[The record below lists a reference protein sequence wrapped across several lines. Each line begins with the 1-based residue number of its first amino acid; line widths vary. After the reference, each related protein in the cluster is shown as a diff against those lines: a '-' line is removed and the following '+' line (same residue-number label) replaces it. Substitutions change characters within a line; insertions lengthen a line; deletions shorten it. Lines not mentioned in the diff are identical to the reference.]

1 MEKVFR
7 YYQQECDDG
16 IYEELHNNNKCLV
29 KMFCGTGKSLLMR
42 KCKIIDGKN
51 LVVFVF
57 PTLSLIDQFYN
68 DYFDGD
74 KDNILRISSE
84 NESTTDPLVIK
95 SFLFLDINKIICVTY
110 QSFNTLL
117 VNLGEMKIN
126 VCIFD
131 EAHHAVGETY
141 QKLIFDNDVC
151 EKQIFFTATPK
162 NANGIIMYERGLE
175 NDGMCGKMVYD
186 YPYLKGVKEGYL
198 NPFEIRIDMYTE
210 NNNKSIYEC
219 IARAVLESK
228 NNRVLTFHAD
238 VNTDR
243 DKSVHNF
250 VNEIKFREVFLEL
263 KEREYPTQKYKKI
276 TMIGLVADMNIEKR
290 RKLLNKFD
298 KAKSNEV
305 VIISSCETIGEGI
318 DTKNA
323 NMCVFVDSKSSY
335 VKIIQNIGRIVRKTF
350 EKNKP
355 NSTILIPCWVDRTK
369 YLECNGDKEK
379 CDEVIRSSM
388 NESGDFNSILN
399 VCSALKQE
407 DEDLYDICLHYP
419 DTYSP
424 QEIIGN
430 LEKQGYVID
439 DSGEGYLSD
448 TLEYLLETEIEYDD
462 FDTNEELIMNI
473 AEDNDI
479 CIEVH
484 TNSLENPIEKYNTE
498 CKSKE
503 TIRMYKSE
511 DEEDTKYHPIIH
523 KVKNTRRNNDVVRSP
538 NKDRRLNIKV
548 HTNADTKVLW
558 NITSDIDFT
567 KDVCSCVIDCEVV
580 DKWEENFQKL
590 KDYINENKKR
600 PPQGSKDNVGKF
612 LGNWL
617 ANQQQC
623 YKNKRGGMKS
633 EERYDTWTKF
643 LEDYKEYLL
652 NFEELWNDNFQKL
665 KNYIDENKRRPTHDS
680 KDKYEKLLS
689 SWVSNQKNNYKIKK
703 DGMKIQARCHRWKQF
718 LEEYME
724 YFIYH
729 EENWY
734 INFQKLKD
742 YINENK
748 KRPKNKSRDKDE
760 KILGIWFIS
769 QNRNYKNK
777 QNGMKIQERRDVW
790 KQFLEEYNEYFIS
803 DEENWYINF
812 QKLKDYI
819 NEHKKLPPH
828 GSNDDV
834 EKKIASWL
842 SNQQH
847 KYKHKIK
854 GMKSHERYDLWRQF
868 LEEYMEYFIN
878 DEENWYINFQK
889 LKDFINENKR
899 RPTKE
904 SKDNVE
910 KKIGNWI
917 SIQNTNYKI
926 KKDGMKSQERCDV
939 WKQFLEEYNE
949 YVISDEEKWDDYFQK
964 LKDYINENKRRP
976 SGRSND
982 TVEKILGNWL
992 NNQNQNYKNKG
1003 RCMKSQDRY
1012 DVWRHFLEEYNE
1024 YFISDEEK
1032 WDDYFQKLKFYIDE
1046 NKKRP
1051 SSKSKNDDEKFLGNW
1066 LTHQNRIY
1074 KNKEFCIKSHEM
1086 YDLWTQFIEDYK
1098 KYLLN
1103 DKEKWEFNFQ
1113 KLKDYID
1120 KNKKRPSQHS
1130 KDNDEKFLGRW
1141 LSGQL
1146 QNYKNKKDGMKSQ
1159 DRYVIW
1165 TQFLEEYK
1173 EYFNKSDDKSE
1184 CSDIKNSKK
1193 SMKLQQNTKQSM
1205 EPTETNKQKRNR
1217 IHSAMSI
1224 LHQRYK
1230 TLNSSNLSKEFN
1242 ENPDLWHTYHNI
1254 SEENEKSFPEE
1265 EIPRNRIISEL
1276 NKIKT
1281 KRRKIVVDMGCG
1293 KGHISKHYSNDSR
1306 FQFHNY
1312 DHISSNETIIPC
1324 DISTLPLEDDSVEIC
1339 ILSLVMWGS
1348 NCKDYIGEA
1357 RRVLES
1363 GGKMYIIEPTKRW
1376 TEKDDS
1382 ENLVVGKEGG
1392 KLKQLLCEYG
1402 FHILEEYIEKFCLI
1416 VCVKN

>member
-1 MEKVFR
+1 MDKVFR

-68 DYFDGD
+68 EYFDGD
-74 KDNILRISSE
+74 KNNILRISSE
-84 NESTTDPLVIK
+84 NESTTNPLIIK
-95 SFLFLDINKIICVTY
+95 SFLSLDMNKIICVTY

-117 VNLGEMKIN
+117 DNLGEIKIN

-141 QKLIFDNDVC
+141 QKLIFENDAC

-162 NANGIIMYERGLE
+162 NANGIVMYEQGNE

-186 YPYLKGVKEGYL
+186 YPYLKGVNEGYL

-210 NNNKSIYEC
+210 NNNNSIYEC

-243 DKSVHNF
+243 DKSVYNF
-250 VNEIKFREVFLEL
+250 INEIRFREVFQEL
-263 KEREYPTQKYKKI
+263 QEREYPNQKYKKI
-276 TMIGLVADMNIEKR
+276 TMLGLTAKMSIKKR
-290 RKLLNKFD
+290 RELLNKFD
-298 KAKSNEV
+298 KSKSNEV

-350 EKNKP
+350 GKNKP

-419 DTYSP
+419 DSYSP
-424 QEIIGN
+424 QEIKSN
-430 LEKQGYVID
+430 LEKQGYVIEEL
-439 DSGEGYLSD
+439 GEGYLSE
-448 TLEYLLETEIEYDD
+448 TLEYLLETELECND
-462 FDTNEELIMNI
+462 FDSDEEFIMNV

-479 CIEVH
+479 CIEIH
-484 TNSLENPIEKYNTE
+484 TNSLENPIEKYNSE

-503 TIRMYKSE
+503 TIRIYKSE

-538 NKDRRLNIKV
+538 NKEGRLNIKV

-558 NITSDIDFT
+558 NITSDIDLT
-567 KDVCSCVIDCEVV
+567 KDLCSCVIDCEVV
-580 DKWEENFQKL
+580 DKW
-590 KDYINENKKR
+590 D
-600 PPQGSKDNVGKF
+600 
-612 LGNWL
+612 
-617 ANQQQC
+617 
-623 YKNKRGGMKS
+623 
-633 EERYDTWTKF
+633 
-643 LEDYKEYLL
+643 
-652 NFEELWNDNFQKL
+652 
-665 KNYIDENKRRPTHDS
+665 
-680 KDKYEKLLS
+680 
-689 SWVSNQKNNYKIKK
+689 
-703 DGMKIQARCHRWKQF
+703 
-718 LEEYME
+718 
-724 YFIYH
+724 
-729 EENWY
+729 

-742 YINENK
+742 YIYENK
-748 KRPKNKSRDKDE
+748 KRPSQKSEDTDDNFLGQWIQTQNK
-760 KILGIWFIS
+760 
-769 QNRNYKNK
+769 NYKNK
-777 QNGMKIQERRDVW
+777 KWDVKLQERYNIW
-790 KQFLEEYNEYFIS
+790 AQFLEEYKEYFIS
-803 DEENWYINF
+803 DEELWKINF
-812 QKLKDYI
+812 NKLKEYI
-819 NEHKKLPPH
+819 NENNKTPPTR
-828 GSNDDV
+828 SNDNY
-834 EKKIASWL
+834 ERFLGNWL
-842 SNQQH
+842 STQNTH
-847 KYKHKIK
+847 YKSKK
-854 GMKSHERYDLWRQF
+854 NRMKSHEIYDLWTQF
-868 LEEYMEYFIN
+868 LEEYSEYLFDN
-878 DEENWYINFQK
+878 EELWKINFNK
-889 LKDFINENKR
+889 LKEYINENKKTPPYGSKNKYER
-899 RPTKE
+899 LLAGWLSNQNINYKYNLRCMKIQKRYDIWTQFLEKYKDYLLRDEDKWNINFQRLKEYINKNKKKPSQSPT
-904 SKDNVE
+904 DNDE
-910 KKIGNWI
+910 KKLAIWLT
-917 SIQNTNYKI
+917 IQNTKYKI
-926 KKDGMKSQERCDV
+926 KKDGMKSQERQDV
-939 WKQFLEEYNE
+939 WTQFLEEYKDYILIDDEKWKIKFNRLKDYIYENKKRPSQHSNDNE
-949 YVISDEEKWDDYFQK
+949 EKLLGSWLSNQNNYYKSKKNRMKSREIYSLWSQFLEEYKDYILCDEEKWEIKFNQ
-964 LKDYINENKRRP
+964 LKDYIDKNKKTP
-976 SGRSND
+976 SQHSNNKD
-982 TVEKILGNWL
+982 EKILGSWITR
-992 NNQNQNYKNKG
+992 QTTNYRNKNYN
-1003 RCMKSQDRY
+1003 MNSQERY
-1012 DVWRHFLEEYNE
+1012 DLWSQILEEYKE
-1024 YFISDEEK
+1024 YLLSGEEK
-1032 WDDYFQKLKFYIDE
+1032 WDINLQQLKDYIDE

-1051 SSKSKNDDEKFLGNW
+1051 SGKSSDKVEKFLGNW
-1066 LTHQNRIY
+1066 LQDQNKYYKIKRI
-1074 KNKEFCIKSHEM
+1074 
-1086 YDLWTQFIEDYK
+1086 
-1098 KYLLN
+1098 
-1103 DKEKWEFNFQ
+1103 
-1113 KLKDYID
+1113 
-1120 KNKKRPSQHS
+1120 
-1130 KDNDEKFLGRW
+1130 
-1141 LSGQL
+1141 
-1146 QNYKNKKDGMKSQ
+1146 GMKSQ
-1159 DRYVIW
+1159 ERYDTW
-1165 TQFLEEYK
+1165 TQFLEEYS
-1173 EYFNKSDDKSE
+1173 EYFDTSSDTTEISKT
-1184 CSDIKNSKK
+1184 KK
-1193 SMKLQQNTKQSM
+1193 SMKLHQTTKQ
-1205 EPTETNKQKRNR
+1205 PKETSKQKRNR
-1217 IHSAMSI
+1217 IHSELSV

-1254 SEENEKSFPEE
+1254 SEENEKSFPQE
-1265 EIPRNRIISEL
+1265 EIPRNRIIAEL

-1293 KGHISKHYSNDSR
+1293 KGHISQHYMNDTR
-1306 FQFHNY
+1306 FQFYNY

-1348 NCKDYIGEA
+1348 NCKEYIGQA
-1357 RRVLES
+1357 HRVLES

-1382 ENLVVGKEGG
+1382 GNLVVGKEGC

>member
-323 NMCVFVDSKSSY
+323 NMCVFVDPKSSY
-335 VKIIQNIGRIVRKTF
+335 VKIIQNIGRIVRKIF
-350 EKNKP
+350 GKNKP
-355 NSTILIPCWVDRTK
+355 NSTILIPCWVDKTK

-379 CDEVIRSSM
+379 CDEVIRSEMSEGG
-388 NESGDFNSILN
+388 NFNGILN

-424 QEIIGN
+424 QEIKSN

-448 TLEYLLETEIEYDD
+448 TLEYLLKINLEEEE
-462 FDTNEELIMNI
+462 FDTDEERIMNV

-484 TNSLENPIEKYNTE
+484 TNSLENPRERYNSE

-503 TIRMYKSE
+503 TIRMYKYE
-511 DEEDTKYHPIIH
+511 DEEEAKYHPIVH
-523 KVKNTRRNNDVVRSP
+523 KVKNTRRNKDVIRSP
-538 NKDRRLNIKV
+538 NKEGRLNLKV
-548 HTNADTKVLW
+548 HTNPDTKVLW
-558 NITSDIDFT
+558 NITSDIDFS
-567 KDVCSCVIDCEVV
+567 KDVCSCLIDCEVV
-580 DKWEENFQKL
+580 DKWEVNFQ
-590 KDYINENKKR
+590 
-600 PPQGSKDNVGKF
+600 QSKD
-612 LGNWL
+612 
-617 ANQQQC
+617 
-623 YKNKRGGMKS
+623 
-633 EERYDTWTKF
+633 
-643 LEDYKEYLL
+643 
-652 NFEELWNDNFQKL
+652 
-665 KNYIDENKRRPTHDS
+665 
-680 KDKYEKLLS
+680 
-689 SWVSNQKNNYKIKK
+689 
-703 DGMKIQARCHRWKQF
+703 
-718 LEEYME
+718 
-724 YFIYH
+724 
-729 EENWY
+729 
-734 INFQKLKD
+734 
-742 YINENK
+742 
-748 KRPKNKSRDKDE
+748 
-760 KILGIWFIS
+760 
-769 QNRNYKNK
+769 
-777 QNGMKIQERRDVW
+777 
-790 KQFLEEYNEYFIS
+790 
-803 DEENWYINF
+803 
-812 QKLKDYI
+812 
-819 NEHKKLPPH
+819 
-828 GSNDDV
+828 
-834 EKKIASWL
+834 
-842 SNQQH
+842 
-847 KYKHKIK
+847 
-854 GMKSHERYDLWRQF
+854 
-868 LEEYMEYFIN
+868 
-878 DEENWYINFQK
+878 
-889 LKDFINENKR
+889 
-899 RPTKE
+899 
-904 SKDNVE
+904 
-910 KKIGNWI
+910 
-917 SIQNTNYKI
+917 
-926 KKDGMKSQERCDV
+926 
-939 WKQFLEEYNE
+939 
-949 YVISDEEKWDDYFQK
+949 
-964 LKDYINENKRRP
+964 
-976 SGRSND
+976 
-982 TVEKILGNWL
+982 
-992 NNQNQNYKNKG
+992 
-1003 RCMKSQDRY
+1003 
-1012 DVWRHFLEEYNE
+1012 
-1024 YFISDEEK
+1024 
-1032 WDDYFQKLKFYIDE
+1032 YIDE

-1051 SSKSKNDDEKFLGNW
+1051 SQGSKDSVEKFLSEWINHQNQNYKNKSKSMKSQERYDIWTQFLGEYKEYLLSDEEKWNIDFQQSTNYIDENKKRPSCSSKVGDVKFLGNW
-1066 LTHQNRIY
+1066 LSQQNRNY
-1074 KNKEFCIKSHEM
+1074 KNKSKSMKIPER
-1086 YDLWTQFIEDYK
+1086 YAIWTRFLEEYGDYFISDEEKWNIDFQQLKNYIDKNEKRPSSKSKDKNIYLLGRWLQHQNQNYKNKKNSMKTQERCDTWAQFLEKYK
-1098 KYLLN
+1098 KYFIDN
-1103 DKEKWEFNFQ
+1103 KEKWNIDFQ
-1113 KLKDYID
+1113 QLFQQLKDYID

-1130 KDNDEKFLGRW
+1130 MDNNEKILGRW
-1141 LSGQL
+1141 LSAQI
-1146 QNYKNKKDGMKSQ
+1146 QNHKNKNKSMKSQ
-1159 DRYVIW
+1159 ERCGTWVK
-1165 TQFLEEYK
+1165 FLEEYK

-1376 TEKDDS
+1376 MEKDDS